1 MNLPIDN
8 KHIIKL
14 KDAFGYKGYPR
25 DIRPECGKLCVFM
38 TYMRNLNHVSRSSH
52 SIKIVGTIYN
62 TSENDGDAFT
72 EDVISDGLHTDT
84 SDWRAFNRAYGYIVA
99 TSNILLNV
107 PDIVFGLPYIDD
119 DGDVSLVK
127 ACEFLSAMETAIG
140 EDAVNGMEDIRIPL
154 EKRCIQSREL
164 LGMYPDA
171 LFAAWLSSIDD
182 VAVVRP
188 ASKQAK
194 GVLDEYSY
202 MFRRELTGNAS
213 CMIGSTDM
221 HMGGYGK

>member
-1 MNLPIDN
+1 MNLPIDK
-8 KHIIKL
+8 KHIIKI
-14 KDAFGYKGYPR
+14 KDAFKYKDYSWGL
-25 DIRPECGKLCVFM
+25 RPDYGKLCVFM
-38 TYMRNLNHVSRSSH
+38 THMRNLNRMSRSSH
-52 SIKIVGTIYN
+52 SIKIVGTVYR
-62 TSENDGDAFT
+62 TPELDGDAFT
-72 EDVISDGLHTDT
+72 EDVISDGLHMDM
-84 SDWRAFNRAYGYIVA
+84 SDWRSSLRSYGYIVA
-99 TSNILLNV
+99 MSNILLNV

-154 EKRCIQSREL
+154 EKRCIQSHEL

-171 LFAAWLSSIDD
+171 LFASWMSSIDD

-202 MFRRELTGNAS
+202 MFRSELTGNAS
-213 CMIGSTDM
+213 CMICSTDM